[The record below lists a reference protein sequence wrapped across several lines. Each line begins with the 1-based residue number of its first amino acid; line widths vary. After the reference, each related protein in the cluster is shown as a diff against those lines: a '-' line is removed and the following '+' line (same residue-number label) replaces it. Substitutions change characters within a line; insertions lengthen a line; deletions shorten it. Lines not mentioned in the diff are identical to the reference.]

1 MKLLESLFA
10 FVIIFII
17 VFFGFLALADWQ
29 HSDIP
34 RCDEDATI
42 VGTGEYAHGRWSGY
56 VCGPSVD
63 DMPL

>member
-10 FVIIFII
+10 FVIIFSI
-17 VFFGFLALADWQ
+17 VFFGFLAMVDWQ

-34 RCDEDATI
+34 RCDEDAVI
-42 VGTGEYAHGRWSGY
+42 IGAGEYANGRWSQY